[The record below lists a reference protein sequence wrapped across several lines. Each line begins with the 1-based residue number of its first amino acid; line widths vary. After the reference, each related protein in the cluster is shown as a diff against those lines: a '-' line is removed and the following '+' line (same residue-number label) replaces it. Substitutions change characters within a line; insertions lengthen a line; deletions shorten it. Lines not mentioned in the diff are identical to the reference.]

1 MRGAPIY
8 TIELG
13 APLPLGSY
21 CLQFGLG
28 WLVTCG
34 MLAQKVVLD
43 SVMVGGVRSDFL
55 VS

>member
-1 MRGAPIY
+1 MRGALISN
-8 TIELG
+8 IEMG
-13 APLPLGSY
+13 VPLPLGSY

-34 MLAQKVVLD
+34 MLAQKVVLE